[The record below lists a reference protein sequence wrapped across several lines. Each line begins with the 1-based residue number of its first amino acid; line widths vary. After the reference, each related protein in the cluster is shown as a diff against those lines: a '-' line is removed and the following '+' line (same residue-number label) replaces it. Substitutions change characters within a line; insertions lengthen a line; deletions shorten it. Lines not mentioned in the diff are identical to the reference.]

1 MPERPAPGRRRSYQ
15 TTLLVV
21 AVVAAGLNLRTA
33 ITSLPP
39 LFPDLSARLHLSSAV
54 LSLLATTPVICFGVV
69 SAFAAWINRRWG
81 EERVLL
87 VALILLT
94 AGLLLRGV
102 SPSIMLFPGTAL
114 AASAIAVLN
123 VLLSSMV
130 KRRWP
135 ARAGFL
141 IGIYLTALSVGAI
154 LSSLISVPLYQA
166 SGGSI
171 PLALGLWAGPAALAV
186 LLWLPQLRYGRPG
199 VTRSAAEPP
208 PPGPVS
214 ASPVS
219 ASPVS
224 AGPVSASPVS
234 ASPVSASPVSASP
247 VSANTAPA
255 RIKLYRYA
263 LTWQVTAFM
272 GLQSLLY
279 YAALSW
285 LPTIFQ
291 DRGSSAVAAGNLL
304 ALMAVGNF
312 ATSLLVPVLAHRTP
326 SQRALVVPSL
336 IGTAVGLAGSL
347 WAPLGTAPLWILVL
361 GVSQG
366 SCLGL
371 AIFFMMAR
379 APDPG
384 TAASLS
390 GFAQSVGYLVACA
403 GPLEVG
409 LLHTATGSWNIPMV
423 LLLILAGCELAVG
436 VLAARPLVLPAA
448 PGGTGGRAVPPCSG
462 VTQGGSG
469 GMGPPGREEPPP
481 GGKQRVRRACRV
493 RASYLVITAVDSAR
507 SRRARPAQHT
517 RSNRRAPAGQH

>member
-1 MPERPAPGRRRSYQ
+1 MPERPAPGRRRSYE

-21 AVVAAGLNLRTA
+21 AVAAAGFNLRTA

-39 LFPDLSARLHLSSAV
+39 LFPDLSARLDLSSAA

-81 EERVLL
+81 EERILQI
-87 VALILLT
+87 ALILLT
-94 AGLLLRGV
+94 AGLLLRGAW
-102 SPSIMLFPGTAL
+102 PSIMLFPGTAL

-135 ARAGFL
+135 ERAGFL
-141 IGIYLTALSVGAI
+141 VGIYLTALSVGAI
-154 LSSLISVPLYQA
+154 LSSLISVPLYQR

-171 PLALGLWAGPAALAV
+171 PLALGVWAGPAALAV
-186 LLWLPQLRYGRPG
+186 LLWLPQLRYGTPS
-199 VTRSAAEPP
+199 VTRSAAD
-208 PPGPVS
+208 
-214 ASPVS
+214 
-219 ASPVS
+219 
-224 AGPVSASPVS
+224 PVSASPVS
-234 ASPVSASPVSASP
+234 ASPVSASPGPASP
-247 VSANTAPA
+247 APA

-291 DRGSSAVAAGNLL
+291 DRGSSPVAAGNLL
-304 ALMAVGNF
+304 ALMGVGNLT
-312 ATSLLVPVLAHRTP
+312 TSLLVPVLAHRAP

-366 SCLGL
+366 ACLGL

-379 APDPG
+379 APNPG

-409 LLHTATGSWNIPMV
+409 LLHTVTGSWNIPMV

-436 VLAARPLVLPAA
+436 ILAARPLVLPA
-448 PGGTGGRAVPPCSG
+448 TVP
-462 VTQGGSG
+462 
-469 GMGPPGREEPPP
+469 
-481 GGKQRVRRACRV
+481 
-493 RASYLVITAVDSAR
+493 
-507 SRRARPAQHT
+507 
-517 RSNRRAPAGQH
+517 APAPVGAAARDPLGDRG